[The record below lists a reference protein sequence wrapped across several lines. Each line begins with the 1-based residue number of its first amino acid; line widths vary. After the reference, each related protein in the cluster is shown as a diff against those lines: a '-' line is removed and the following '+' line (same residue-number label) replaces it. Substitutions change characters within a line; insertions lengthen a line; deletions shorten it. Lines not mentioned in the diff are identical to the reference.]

1 MKNRILWHVYGTEC
15 WKSNHDES
23 LKGITVFYRSEPSQK
38 LRVFSRRLRF
48 WGLLPCVHL
57 GDLAHLRWA
66 QRCLEASPPVDRTA
80 ERLCKTWCWEFCK
93 AEQTIR
99 IIRRAAHPP
108 LLFIVF
114 RHFDQTPHHTVSWW
128 IKCQLY
134 ILSWTL
140 YIYIILECGFAIFD
154 ISLIYLIKCTKPFTG
169 IVKDRSLTS
178 PRYSDWN
185 PFAKILR
192 DWPLQLWKHGS
203 SKECAAMCSVHLST
217 PHQLCLGHLKTRAT
231 QCSKMCH
238 CCLVEGHCQCVCGL
252 LRQLSSPQL
261 ARTVMACGAEMQ
273 KKPIKGLETQKPWIE
288 YVLDV
293 LWFISLQII
302 FTIFRQ
308 VKSNIAIREAVCT
321 VSTGTD
327 NR

>member
-23 LKGITVFYRSEPSQK
+23 LKGITVFYRSEPIQK

-66 QRCLEASPPVDRTA
+66 QRCLEASPPVDRNAA

-93 AEQTIR
+93 QSGTNNQNHKNS
-99 IIRRAAHPP
+99 AHPP
-108 LLFIVF
+108 LLLIVF

-140 YIYIILECGFAIFD
+140 YIYILYWSVALQYLNIFD

-185 PFAKILR
+185 LFGKILR
-192 DWPLQLWKHGS
+192 DWPPALKTWQFQG
-203 SKECAAMCSVHLST
+203 MCRNVLST
-217 PHQLCLGHLKTRAT
+217 SQYPTSVVSGPPQNQSDTMQQNVSLWAKGSC
-231 QCSKMCH
+231 C
-238 CCLVEGHCQCVCGL
+238 CCLVEGL
-252 LRQLSSPQL
+252 LKVIVSVFVGSWDNWALHNLLAPSWPVEPRCKRSLS
-261 ARTVMACGAEMQ
+261 
-273 KKPIKGLETQKPWIE
+273 
-288 YVLDV
+288 
-293 LWFISLQII
+293 
-302 FTIFRQ
+302 
-308 VKSNIAIREAVCT
+308 T
-321 VSTGTD
+321 VSKPKSRGL
-327 NR
+327 NMF